1 MGIAVAACGTVLAS
15 YVWAGALIY
24 VFFAAPSL
32 RHYGT
37 RNYRFDLSK
46 IRSLLRIG
54 IPNGAIDIVDVLFWN
69 IALVIF
75 IGSFG
80 TAHMAAAAVLFN
92 LRLTVLIPCDGLGVA
107 LTTLVPAEVRAHAR
121 LCILDAIGIALAST
135 TFDFAHRAATAMT
148 ALASETGAETL
159 ATACDVTDAAQ
170 LDDWLQRTVDR
181 WGKVDALLVNAG
193 GPHAAYFKEIT
204 DEQWQ
209 AAFELTLL
217 SSVRMIR
224 MVIPHMRDGGAILT
238 VTSSSVKEPIVRLGL
253 STVMRAGVVVLVKT
267 LADELA
273 KDGIRV
279 NNLVP
284 GRIDTDRVA
293 QLDQGVA
300 DQRGITFEEARAA
313 AVSKI
318 PLGRLGTIDDFGQAG
333 AYLLSPAAGYITGAT
348 LRVDGGLM
356 RSV

>member
-1 MGIAVAACGTVLAS
+1 MDLGLENKVAMVAASSKGLGYGVARALA
-15 YVWAGALIY
+15 
-24 VFFAAPSL
+24 
-32 RHYGT
+32 T
-37 RNYRFDLSK
+37 
-46 IRSLLRIG
+46 
-54 IPNGAIDIVDVLFWN
+54 NGARVSMCSRTQADID
-69 IALVIF
+69 
-75 IGSFG
+75 
-80 TAHMAAAAVLFN
+80 
-92 LRLTVLIPCDGLGVA
+92 R
-107 LTTLVPAEVRAHAR
+107 
-121 LCILDAIGIALAST
+121 
-135 TFDFAHRAATAMT
+135 ATAT
-148 ALASETGAETL
+148 LASEADAETL
-159 ATACDVTDAAQ
+159 ATACDVTDPAQ
-170 LDDWLQRTVDR
+170 LDNWLQRTLDK

-193 GPHAAYFKEIT
+193 GPPAAYFKDIT

-217 SSVRMIR
+217 SSIRMIR
-224 MVIPHMRDGGAILT
+224 AVIPHMTDGGAILT
-238 VTSSSVKEPIVRLGL
+238 VTSSSVKEPIERLGL
-253 STVMRAGVVVLVKT
+253 STVMRAGVVGLVKT

-300 DQRGITFEEARAA
+300 DSRGITFDEARSA

-318 PLGRLGTIDDFGQAG
+318 PLGRLGSIDEFGRAG
-333 AYLLSPAAGYITGAT
+333 AFLLSPAAGYITGAT